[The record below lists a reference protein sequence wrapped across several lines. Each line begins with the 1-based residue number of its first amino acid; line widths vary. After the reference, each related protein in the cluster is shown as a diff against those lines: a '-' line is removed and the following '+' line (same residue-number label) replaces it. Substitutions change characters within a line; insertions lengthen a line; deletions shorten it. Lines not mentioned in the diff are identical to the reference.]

1 MGVDGILLD
10 RVIDAATGSGPSHSG
25 RRGPL
30 SPHAPAHRAYP
41 ITVVCSGLIL

>member
-10 RVIDAATGSGPSHSG
+10 RVIDAATGSGPSHSA
-25 RRGPL
+25 RRG
-30 SPHAPAHRAYP
+30 HAPAHRAYP